1 MSNDQYSEPAKTTHR
16 MRRVVIYA
24 ATLLVAFL
32 LGLVPMWLSARTCS
46 SSLADAERQL
56 SLSTMQSSLA
66 SAAIDAR
73 LGNYETARQSASDF
87 FTVLRVET
95 SKDVESALSQAQ
107 KDGVQ
112 PLLEQRDQII
122 TLLARGDAASAE
134 LLSGAYVSF
143 REVMSK

>member
-1 MSNDQYSEPAKTTHR
+1 MSDNRDSEPAKTTHR
-16 MRRVVIYA
+16 MRSFAIHLA
-24 ATLLVAFL
+24 LLLVAFL
-32 LGLVPMWLSARTCS
+32 IGLVPMWLSARTCS

-56 SLSTMQSSLA
+56 SLTTMQGSLA

-73 LGNYETARQSASDF
+73 LGNYEIARQSASDF
-87 FTVLRVET
+87 FTLLRVET
-95 SKDVESALSQAQ
+95 SKEIDSALSQAQ
-107 KDGVQ
+107 RDGVQ

-134 LLSGAYVSF
+134 LLSSVYVSF